1 MDLPGPETWRLFV
14 AETWQYGDSDE
25 DTPEQNRA
33 RTRPS
38 ALLFLVGLAAL
49 IVSVSALIGPSAL
62 EALGNVQFRWVFVV
76 AAIVVGLALLIAPN
90 RKGK

>member
-1 MDLPGPETWRLFV
+1 M

-62 EALGNVQFRWVFVV
+62 EALGDVQFRWVFVV
-76 AAIVVGLALLIAPN
+76 VAIVVGLALLIAPN

>member
-1 MDLPGPETWRLFV
+1 M

-25 DTPEQNRA
+25 DTPTENQA

-49 IVSVSALIGPSAL
+49 IVSVSALVGPSAI
-62 EALGNVQFRWVFVV
+62 EALGQVQFRWVFVV
-76 AAIVVGLALLIAPN
+76 AAIVIGLALLIAPN
-90 RKGK
+90 RKGS

>member
-1 MDLPGPETWRLFV
+1 M
-14 AETWQYGDSDE
+14 AEKWQYGDSDS
-25 DTPEQNRA
+25 DTQEENQA

-49 IVSVSALIGPSAL
+49 VVSVSALIGPSAI
-62 EALGNVQFRWVFVV
+62 EALGDVQFRWVFVV
-76 AAIVVGLALLIAPN
+76 VAIVVGLALLLAPT

>member
-1 MDLPGPETWRLFV
+1 M

-25 DTPEQNRA
+25 DTAEQNSA

-49 IVSVSALIGPSAL
+49 IVSVSALIGPTAL
-62 EALGNVQFRWVFVV
+62 EALSDVQFRWVFVV

>member
-1 MDLPGPETWRLFV
+1 M

-25 DTPEQNRA
+25 DTPTQNKA

-38 ALLFLVGLAAL
+38 AVLFLVGLAAL
-49 IVSVSALIGPSAL
+49 IVSVSALTGPQAI
-62 EALGNVQFRWVFVV
+62 EALGDVQFRWVFVV
-76 AAIVVGLALLIAPN
+76 AAIVIGLALLLAPN

>member
-1 MDLPGPETWRLFV
+1 M

-25 DTPEQNRA
+25 DTTEQNSA

-62 EALGNVQFRWVFVV
+62 EALGDVQFRWVFVV
-76 AAIVVGLALLIAPN
+76 VAIVVGLALLIAPN

>member
-14 AETWQYGDSDE
+14 AETWQYGDSDV
-25 DTPEQNRA
+25 DTPEQNSA

-62 EALGNVQFRWVFVV
+62 EALGDVQFRWVFVV
-76 AAIVVGLALLIAPN
+76 VAIVVGLALLIAPN

>member
-1 MDLPGPETWRLFV
+1 M
-14 AETWQYGDSDE
+14 AETWQYGDSDK

-38 ALLFLVGLAAL
+38 ALLFLVGLAAM
-49 IVSVSALIGPSAL
+49 IVAVSALIGPSAI

-76 AAIVVGLALLIAPN
+76 VAIVVGLALLLAPSHKCN
-90 RKGK
+90 R